1 MTAKGSDDFCKAITD
16 EVKMTRFQILALLS
30 GQDRALS
37 CTEVA
42 QLTGHPR
49 WYSRN
54 FRASLHAQ
62 LRRLWRWG
70 LLRRRRARWRRPA
83 HSRSGIYL
91 WSISRRGQERLAWA
105 KSERLIP

>member
-1 MTAKGSDDFCKAITD
+1 
-16 EVKMTRFQILALLS
+16 MTRFELLAILS

-37 CTEVA
+37 CAEIA

-54 FRASLHAQ
+54 FRASLNAR

-70 LLRRRRARWRRPA
+70 LVRRRRAPWRRPA
-83 HSRSGIYL
+83 HARCGVYL
-91 WSISRRGQERLAWA
+91 WSISRRGLERLAWA
-105 KSERLIP
+105 ESQELVELQSGRARGSG